1 MEAAEGDSF
10 FSQLVTKGEAGAS
23 PEGAGVPMVPCAVTV
38 VLVPE

>member
-1 MEAAEGDSF
+1 MWRLWGDSF
-10 FSQLVTKGEAGAS
+10 FSQLVTKGEVGAW